1 MKVRYLIAATS
12 AAVLMSSLAMAQDP
26 VAQDPSETQGSGES
40 CATLQTK
47 FDKDVLTAN
56 SANVGQAQ
64 SLREEGG
71 KLCSE
76 GKNAEGVGKLKEAIE
91 LIKGATPAQPAQPPQ
106 S

>member
-1 MKVRYLIAATS
+1 MKSRYLIAAAS
-12 AAVLMSSLAMAQDP
+12 AAVLASSFALAQDQAAP
-26 VAQDPSETQGSGES
+26 AATDES

-47 FDKDVLTAN
+47 FDKDVMTAN

-64 SLREEGG
+64 SLREEGA

-76 GKNAEGVGKLKEAIE
+76 GKDAEGIAKLKEAHE
-91 LIKGATPAQPAQPPQ
+91 LIKGGPAPEQAPQ

>member
-12 AAVLMSSLAMAQDP
+12 AAVLMSSFAMAQENP
-26 VAQDPSETQGSGES
+26 AETQGSTES

-64 SLREEGG
+64 SLREQGG

-91 LIKGATPAQPAQPPQ
+91 LIKAEAPAQPAQPPQ